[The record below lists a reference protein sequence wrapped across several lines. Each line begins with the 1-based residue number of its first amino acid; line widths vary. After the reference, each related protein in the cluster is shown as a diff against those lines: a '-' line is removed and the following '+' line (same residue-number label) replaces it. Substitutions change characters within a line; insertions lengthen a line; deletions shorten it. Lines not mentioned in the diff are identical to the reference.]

1 MSTQTPVLKSL
12 LPVPQDVTLFGN
24 GHSRCR
30 WGSAAADR
38 VSPNPKTGILV
49 QKVSLETDTVEMKA
63 KTERHLYKPRAT
75 DKC

>member
-12 LPVPQDVTLFGN
+12 LLGPQDGTLFGN
-24 GHSRCR
+24 GCSRCR

-38 VSPNPKTGILV
+38 GSPNPKTGILV
-49 QKVSLETDTVEMKA
+49 QKVSLETRHTGDEGKM
-63 KTERHLYKPRAT
+63 ERRLYKPRAT